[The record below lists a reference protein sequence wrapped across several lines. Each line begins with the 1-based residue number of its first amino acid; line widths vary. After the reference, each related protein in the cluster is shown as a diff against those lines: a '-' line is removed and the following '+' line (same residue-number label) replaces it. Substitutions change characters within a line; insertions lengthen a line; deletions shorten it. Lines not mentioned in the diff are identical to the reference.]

1 MIQDLWTSL
10 LAFSATFIVPDW
22 GALVSLIPLGLAA
35 LVVLY
40 LTWTVVRFAT
50 AGPTSRGVR
59 RVPPIAPPDIH
70 MPGPSFAP
78 FLAAFGM
85 FMFLFGLF
93 TGGPWMW
100 IGIAVLVIT
109 LLYWG
114 REALRDYD
122 RTVHADNA
130 PVTGALPAPTG
141 GTPPEGVHIPPPSFR
156 PLLIAVAVTLLVI
169 GMVFGGWWLLIGVVA
184 IAMTLLGWLR
194 DSRREYAA
202 VAAADQTGHHEQG
215 GAPSWPKA
223 TFAVLALLVVGGLVA
238 TTSVIPDT
246 GTAAPSGGP
255 GASGGP
261 VASGAAGGAS
271 AAPSLPAADAHL
283 TAKNVTYLEKSITV
297 PADKRFTLAFDNQDS
312 VPHNVEIKDL
322 SGASKF
328 KGDIFSGP
336 AVKVYDVP
344 ALAAGQ
350 YTFACTVH
358 PNMTGTVTAQ

>member
-22 GALVSLIPLGLAA
+22 GALVGMIPLGLAA
-35 LVVLY
+35 IVFVFM
-40 LTWTVVRFAT
+40 TWTVFRFAT
-50 AGPTSRGVR
+50 AGPTSRGIR
-59 RVPPIAPPDIH
+59 RVTPVTPPGIH

-78 FLAAFGM
+78 VLAAFGM

-93 TGGPWMW
+93 SGGPWMW

-122 RTVHADNA
+122 RTVHGDHP

-141 GTPPEGVHIPPPSFR
+141 GTPPEGVHVPPPSFR
-156 PLLIAVAVTLLVI
+156 PLLVSVAITLLVI
-169 GMVFGGWWLLIGVVA
+169 GLVFGGWWLLIGILAMAVA
-184 IAMTLLGWLR
+184 LLGWLR
-194 DSRREYAA
+194 DSRREYTA
-202 VAAADQTGHHEQG
+202 VADADKTGHLETG

-223 TFAVLALLVVGGLVA
+223 TFVVLALLVVGGLVA

-255 GASGGP
+255 GASGGA
-261 VASGAAGGAS
+261 VASGGTGAS
-271 AAPSLPAADAHL
+271 PTPSLPAADAHL
-283 TAKNVTYLEKSITV
+283 AAQNITYLETSITV
-297 PADKRFTLAFDNQDS
+297 PAGRPFTLAFENRDT
-312 VPHNVEIKDL
+312 VPHNVEIRDKA
-322 SGASKF
+322 GASLF
-328 KGDIFSGP
+328 KGEIFSGP

-350 YTFACTVH
+350 YPFACTVH